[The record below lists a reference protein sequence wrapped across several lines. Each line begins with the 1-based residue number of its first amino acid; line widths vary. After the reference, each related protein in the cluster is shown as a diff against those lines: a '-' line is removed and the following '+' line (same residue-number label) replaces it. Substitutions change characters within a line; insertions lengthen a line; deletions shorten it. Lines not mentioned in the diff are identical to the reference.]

1 MKLPLLPVWFG
12 SVETCWNFQFGSLV
26 ISVYKPR
33 YWKSA
38 GFISVWRDYDIDREQ

>member
-12 SVETCWNFQFGSLV
+12 AVDTCWNFQFGSLV

-38 GFISVWRDYDIDREQ
+38 GLFSVWRDYDVDREQ